1 MFTDEF
7 YLVVWGGGKK
17 VFIFYL
23 FLLQFFVCT
32 LVIGNYNNLYTKHH
46 ITTGSL
52 FSVSFLH
59 GSYGNPTLTSGNQL
73 WPRPHSAK
81 LTES

>member
-7 YLVVWGGGKK
+7 YLVVWGCVQKSLYFNL
-17 VFIFYL
+17 FI
-23 FLLQFFVCT
+23 LQFFVCT
-32 LVIGNYNNLYTKHH
+32 LVIDNYNNLDTKRH

-59 GSYGNPTLTSGNQL
+59 GFYGNPTLTSGNQL

>member
-7 YLVVWGGGKK
+7 YLVVWGGAKK
-17 VFIFYL
+17 SLFLFIF
-23 FLLQFFVCT
+23 LQFFVCT
-32 LVIGNYNNLYTKHH
+32 LVIDNYNNLDTKHH

-59 GSYGNPTLTSGNQL
+59 GFYGNLTLTSGNQL